1 MAQNVASYRVNVLDL
16 QSELVGH
23 LLNFRRR
30 ERRRSRDHKSVGFRP
45 NLLYLALGQTDE
57 ATGSPKARAKK
68 GEGLEVAAALA
79 GGGERFRGWHS
90 GYPELEGADGQPGV
104 RGGGVVAH
112 SRHQI
117 GQSLPHF
124 IGNSRQFFALRH
136 SGGHRL
142 GLGRAQRHISGR
154 KTQRARF

>member
-45 NLLYLALGQTDE
+45 NLLYFALGQTDE

-68 GEGLEVAAALA
+68 G
-79 GGGERFRGWHS
+79 RG
-90 GYPELEGADGQPGV
+90 
-104 RGGGVVAH
+104 
-112 SRHQI
+112 
-117 GQSLPHF
+117 
-124 IGNSRQFFALRH
+124 
-136 SGGHRL
+136 
-142 GLGRAQRHISGR
+142 
-154 KTQRARF
+154 